1 MVTILLMLAVLIIV
15 GHVLV
20 CFEFRS
26 SSCVYL
32 SANCSDMFRYVG
44 GAVIGLFFLVH
55 VFLGTYWRGCRWAFL
70 VPTARALQNTLKLFR
85 WFSARTHIKN
95 IRAQSAS
102 PIGELRSCFH
112 VSYPPA
118 ALMMRTK
125 SCVDVLGAAAMS
137 WI

>member
-20 CFEFRS
+20 CFGFRS

-55 VFLGTYWRGCRWAFL
+55 FFL
-70 VPTARALQNTLKLFR
+70 V
-85 WFSARTHIKN
+85 
-95 IRAQSAS
+95 
-102 PIGELRSCFH
+102 H
-112 VSYPPA
+112 VEGGVEPVD
-118 ALMMRTK
+118 RTK
-125 SCVDVLGAAAMS
+125 GP
-137 WI
+137 

>member
-20 CFEFRS
+20 CFGFRS

-55 VFLGTYWRGCRWAFL
+55 VFSWYILEGLSLGVSG
-70 VPTARALQNTLKLFR
+70 P
-85 WFSARTHIKN
+85 H
-95 IRAQSAS
+95 
-102 PIGELRSCFH
+102 RSCSPKYIETIQVVFGPRPCQKYMKAYNR
-112 VSYPPA
+112 V
-118 ALMMRTK
+118 
-125 SCVDVLGAAAMS
+125 
-137 WI
+137 